1 MIKDN
6 KIYLYN
12 NNFVSFLYLCILL
25 IKKKIIPRNIKEIDY
40 VPGLFDETCLLDLIE
55 DYKIIDYLIKN
66 IGNNNF
72 NVVFKVFLSNKEDKE
87 ILIYKFILYSLKY
100 KEKTIYMKNIKEILE
115 CIKISKYVASE
126 NHKFKGFTRFKK
138 YDNEIYYAEI
148 NPTNNILYLLSFHF
162 KNRLNTDYWIIKDVN
177 RKIYSIFDKKNFYII
192 NEENFKIK
200 NFKLSEEENDFENLW
215 KEFYKTIGITERK
228 NDRCRMN
235 FMPKKYWKY
244 ILEMSDEV

>member
-12 NNFVSFLYLCILL
+12 NNFISFLYLCILL
-25 IKKKIIPRNIKEIDY
+25 IRKKIIPRNIKEIDY
-40 VPGLFDETCLLDLIE
+40 TPGLFDKTCLLDLIE
-55 DYKIIDYLIKN
+55 DDKIIDYLIKN

-72 NVVFKVFLSNKEDKE
+72 NVVFKVFLSNEEDKE

-100 KEKTIYMKNIKEILE
+100 KEKTIYMKNIKEILK
-115 CIKISKYVASE
+115 CVKISKYVTSE

-138 YDNEIYYAEI
+138 YENEIYYAEI
-148 NPTNNILYLLSFHF
+148 NPTNNILYLLALHF

-177 RKIYSIFDKKNFYII
+177 RKIYSIFDKKNFYMI

-200 NFKLSEEENDFENLW
+200 NLKLSEEESNFENLW

-244 ILEMSDEV
+244 ILEVSDEI

>member
-25 IKKKIIPRNIKEIDY
+25 IRKKIIPRNIKEIDY
-40 VPGLFDETCLLDLIE
+40 TPGLFDETCLLDLIE
-55 DYKIIDYLIKN
+55 DDKIIDYLIKN

-72 NVVFKVFLSNKEDKE
+72 NVVFKVFLSNEEDKE

-100 KEKTIYMKNIKEILE
+100 KEKTIYMKNIKEILN
-115 CIKISKYVASE
+115 CVKISKYVTSE

-138 YDNEIYYAEI
+138 YENEIYYAEI
-148 NPTNNILYLLSFHF
+148 NPTNNILYLLALHF
-162 KNRLNTDYWIIKDVN
+162 KNKLNTDYWIIKDVN
-177 RKIYSIFDKKNFYII
+177 RRLYSIFDKKNFYII
-192 NEENFKIK
+192 NEENFKIT
-200 NFKLSEEENDFENLW
+200 NLKLSEEESNFENLW
-215 KEFYKTIGITERK
+215 NEFYKTIGITERK

-244 ILEMSDEV
+244 ILEVSDEI

>member
-12 NNFVSFLYLCILL
+12 NNFISFLYLCILL
-25 IKKKIIPRNIKEIDY
+25 IRKKIIPRNIKEIGY
-40 VPGLFDETCLLDLIE
+40 APGLFDETCLLDLIE

-72 NVVFKVFLSNKEDKE
+72 NVVFKVFLSNKDDKE

-115 CIKISKYVASE
+115 CIKISKYVVSE

-148 NPTNNILYLLSFHF
+148 NPTNNILYLLSLHF
-162 KNRLNTDYWIIKDVN
+162 KKILNTDYWIIKDVN

-200 NFKLSEEENDFENLW
+200 NFKLSEEESNFENLW